1 MSRHIQNTTSIQE
14 LFDLEEE
21 EKNVNKY
28 NQYMRNPMT
37 RDQLINPNYQY
48 EEPIAHQSLQV
59 PLQIPRVKYEDKV
72 QTSCDLHCKD
82 ILNHIKECE
91 ICHKFYNNDR
101 SIYII
106 LLVLFGL
113 IIVILMKRVMEK

>member
-1 MSRHIQNTTSIQE
+1 MSRHIQNTTSIQD
-14 LFDLEEE
+14 LFDIEEE

-28 NQYMRNPMT
+28 NHYMKAPVSRE
-37 RDQLINPNYQY
+37 QLLNPNYQY
-48 EEPIAHQSLQV
+48 EEQPSYQQQQPI
-59 PLQIPRVKYEDKV
+59 QIPQQMPIINKV
-72 QTSCDLHCKD
+72 EETCNLHCKD

-113 IIVILMKRVMEK
+113 IIVILMKKVMEK